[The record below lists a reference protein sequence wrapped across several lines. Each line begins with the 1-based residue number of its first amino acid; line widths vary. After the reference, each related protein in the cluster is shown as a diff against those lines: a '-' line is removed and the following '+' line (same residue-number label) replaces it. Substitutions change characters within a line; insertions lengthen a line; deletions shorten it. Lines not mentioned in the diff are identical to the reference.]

1 MQTARTTR
9 KQQIINHL
17 TSGRTLTQGEAIV
30 LGYGTRLAA
39 RIKDLRTEGHKIV
52 TSMKFDI
59 HGIPY
64 AEYRLIERRA

>member
-1 MQTARTTR
+1 MTKTVTR
-9 KQQIINHL
+9 KQQIISHL

-39 RIKDLRTEGHKIV
+39 RIKDLRNEGHKIV